1 MGSSYQSTV
10 MKSSAN
16 ITNITN
22 IMTQNQNVVSA
33 TVIVSQSQYITIGTV
48 NCTNGVNF
56 SNNADITVTITGQ
69 MNSNTAN
76 DISTYITSSI
86 DQSLS
91 QSAKVLTELF
101 GVYGSS
107 IQKADIM
114 SAINQFAEQN
124 ITTTNLQAVLANVRA
139 TQTQNITIG
148 TLTGSLCTFT
158 NNIVVAVAASGVLDS
173 ISNNLATSDL
183 TSKMSQAVA
192 QYYDAKAKGLNS
204 LVSAA
209 LTALLLPVIIV
220 AAAIALVIILIV
232 VFKLLSGRNH
242 NAAVTQARQLGL
254 DPTKADPV
262 KDNAAIQKTIDA
274 QQQKIDLANA
284 TKPQPAAKSAT
295 SVARA
300 AGAPVRA
307 GARPPPIPPKPA
319 GLRPIPSR

>member
-1 MGSSYQSTV
+1 MSSNYQSTV

-16 ITNITN
+16 ITNITT
-22 IMTQNQNVVSA
+22 IMTQNQNVVSS
-33 TVIVSQSQYITIGTV
+33 TVITSQSQYITIGTI

-56 SNNADITVTITGQ
+56 SNNANITVTITGQ
-69 MNSNTAN
+69 MNANTAN
-76 DISTYITSSI
+76 DISTYITTSI

-91 QSAKVLTELF
+91 QTSKVVTELF
-101 GVYGSS
+101 GIAGSNV
-107 IQKADIM
+107 QKADVM
-114 SAINQFAEQN
+114 SAINQFAEQK

-158 NNIVVAVAASGVLDS
+158 NNIVVAVAASGVLDA
-173 ISNNLATSDL
+173 ISNSFVTSDL
-183 TSKMSQAVA
+183 TSKLSQTVS

-232 VFKLLSGRNH
+232 VFKVLGGRSH

-254 DPTKADPV
+254 DPNKADPV
-262 KDNAAIQKTIDA
+262 KDNMAIQKAIDA
-274 QQQKIDLANA
+274 QQQKIDLSNA
-284 TKPQPAAKSAT
+284 TNPQPAT
-295 SVARA
+295 PTARA
-300 AGAPVRA
+300 TGGAARAPARA
-307 GARPPPIPPKPA
+307 GVKPPPIPPKPA
-319 GLRPIPSR
+319 GLRPIPSK